1 MPLIWRQS
9 VKVGDL
15 VRYRIERLTGP
26 RRGSLGVIVE
36 IQGLELGFNTT
47 LGAVKV
53 YSGDRY
59 FWWLIRNVEVISA
72 D

>member
-1 MPLIWRQS
+1 M
-9 VKVGDL
+9 KVGDL

-36 IQGLELGFNTT
+36 IQGLELGLNAT
-47 LGAVKV
+47 LGAVRV
-53 YSGDRY
+53 YNDDRY
-59 FWWLIRNVEVISA
+59 VWWLIRNVEVINA